1 MRKIVLNVSLVIA
14 CLGTPIAGWIWF
26 QHSIARWFPAM
37 QDRGLYGDQFG
48 ALNTLFSGL
57 AFGGV
62 ILTLYLTY
70 HQVRLQHR
78 ELESRTDIL
87 QRGQQELA
95 QQTRSLADQLTEITG
110 RVHPMVDALAFDGIA
125 QKVFEHAREALQ
137 NEIQRECD
145 DPKRQERL
153 QVAFDAFVPEAER
166 YIEVYLNMFNSLYHN
181 PDATHAT
188 AGTIRSTAR
197 VTEEIAREMGSWA
210 KNIRENR
217 ELNDR

>member
-1 MRKIVLNVSLVIA
+1 
-14 CLGTPIAGWIWF
+14 
-26 QHSIARWFPAM
+26 M

-78 ELESRTDIL
+78 EIESRTDTL

-95 QQTRSLADQLTEITG
+95 QQTRFIADQLTEMTG
-110 RVHPMVDALAFDGIA
+110 RIHPMFDALASDDIA
-125 QKVFEHAREALQ
+125 RKIFEHAREALQ
-137 NEIQRECD
+137 NEIQSEYR

-153 QVAFDAFVPEAER
+153 QVAFDAFLPEAEH
-166 YIEVYLNMFNSLYHN
+166 YIEAYSNMFHALYHN
-181 PDATHAT
+181 PNATHAT

-197 VTEEIAREMGSWA
+197 VTEEIARNMGSWA
-210 KNIRENR
+210 KNIQENR
-217 ELNDR
+217 EQNQ